1 MNSTETKIADLEQKI
16 DTFKKVADSD
26 ADIIKELI
34 ASGRPGD
41 IQFAAEIAE
50 SIARHIVQIPVMEAE
65 IKALQAG
72 INEETR

>member
-50 SIARHIVQIPVMEAE
+50 SIARHIVQIPMMEGE
-65 IKALQAG
+65 IKALQADT
-72 INEETR
+72 NDER

>member
-1 MNSTETKIADLEQKI
+1 MNSTKMGIADLEQKI
-16 DTFKKVADSD
+16 DTFKKVAASD

-65 IKALQAG
+65 IKALQAST
-72 INEETR
+72 NEEVR